1 MSDVNGANLFSCIFI
16 DIGNI
21 IKIGISRLKNA
32 LSLSVGLR
40 NDILGIGLLNGL
52 SGGEG
57 LSFGNGVALVDL
69 IKALFDLGD
78 DRFGFSGS

>member
-1 MSDVNGANLFSCIFI
+1 MSDVNGTNLLSCIFI
-16 DIGNI
+16 DISNI
-21 IKIGISRLKNA
+21 IKIGISFLKNA
-32 LSLSVGLR
+32 LSLGVGLI

-57 LSFGNGVALVDL
+57 LSFGNRVALVDL